1 MPYLSVAAISAA
13 IDHIA
18 TTYPALA
25 TIIALPEPSV
35 EGRRIRALKIAHGGG
50 ARCTAVLFLGGT
62 HARELVNP
70 ETLLSFTL
78 RLCDAYTHN
87 TGLTFGPK
95 VFEPAAIQTV
105 VNGLDIFVLPLVNP
119 DGRHFC
125 LMPGGDPWWRKN
137 RSNHPGL
144 ACRGVDLNRNYDFLW
159 SSGIGTSANACSD
172 VFKGPGAFSEPET
185 RNVRWMIDKFTNLA
199 CMIDVHSYSE
209 LVLYPW
215 GDDENQT
222 TDPNQNFQ
230 NPAFDGQRGVPG
242 SAYKEY
248 IPAGDLQDHIG
259 MGERIRDGIAA
270 VRGRVYT
277 VQQSIALYPTTA
289 TTHDYAY
296 ARHFVDTGRRR
307 ILGFTLET
315 AREFQPADAEKNNV
329 IKEVSAGLMECLL
342 EMLCPADTVQA
353 LIDAVFPLRAM
364 RRFRERHMLKAA
376 AGRRY
381 DKMLRAHSIELS
393 ALAIGHPPVRD
404 GGAALLRVAGR
415 FFDAKGDVLP
425 RKIAKEDLSEAEKA
439 LAAVRTRASQKLKTA
454 IDTALADLKRV
465 EGKPLSAVFG
475 ALDTLDEGPTRTKST
490 RAVTS
495 SGDTRPTRAKKAAK
509 KAAKTTARK
518 TAKKAAKKR
527 R

>member
-18 TTYPALA
+18 TTYPAI
-25 TIIALPEPSV
+25 TKIIALPEPSA
-35 EGRRIRALKIAHGGG
+35 EGRQIRALKIAHGGG
-50 ARCTAVLFLGGT
+50 ARRTGVLFLGGT

-70 ETLLSFTL
+70 ETVLSFAL

-95 VFEPAAIQTV
+95 IFEPATIQTV
-105 VNGLDIFVLPLVNP
+105 VNGLDIFMLPLVNP

-159 SSGIGTSANACSD
+159 SSGIGTSANACAD

-185 RNVRWMIDKFTNLA
+185 RNVRWMIDTFANLA

-209 LVLYPW
+209 LVLFPW

-222 TDPNQNFQ
+222 SDPNQNFQ
-230 NPAFDGQRGVPG
+230 NPAFDGQRGVVG
-242 SAYKEY
+242 SGYKEY
-248 IPAGDLQDHIG
+248 IPAGDLHDYVV
-259 MGERIRDGIAA
+259 MAERIRDAIAA

-277 VQQSIALYPTTA
+277 AQQSIALYPTTA

-307 ILGFTLET
+307 ILGLTLET
-315 AREFQPADAEKNNV
+315 AREFQPADVEKNNV

-342 EMLCPADTVQA
+342 EVLCPADTVQA
-353 LIDAVFPLRAM
+353 LVDAAFPLRAL
-364 RRFRERHMLKAA
+364 RRFRDRYMLKTA
-376 AGRRY
+376 AGARY
-381 DKMLRAHSIELS
+381 DKVFRAHSLELS
-393 ALAIGHPPVRD
+393 ALSIEHEPVRD
-404 GGAALLRVAGR
+404 AGAALLRIAGR
-415 FFDAKGDVLP
+415 FFDARDGVLP
-425 RKIAKEDLSEAEKA
+425 RKIAKEDLAEANKA
-439 LAAVRTRASQKLKTA
+439 LAVLRKPASQKLKAA
-454 IDTALADLKRV
+454 IDTALADLKRL
-465 EGKPLSAVFG
+465 EGKPLTAAFTALNTLEAAAKTRKSRPSPVSAR
-475 ALDTLDEGPTRTKST
+475 DK
-490 RAVTS
+490 RAK
-495 SGDTRPTRAKKAAK
+495 RPKKAARKAVK
-509 KAAKTTARK
+509 KQR
-518 TAKKAAKKR
+518 
-527 R
+527 